1 MDLRLKQLGLRDYR
15 EVWVAMRE
23 FTETRGAETV
33 DELWLVEHP
42 PVYTLGRNGDPAQI
56 LFSASE
62 KAPPSIGGNNV
73 ELMRH
78 SGMDRRNPDSMD
90 GSDPE
95 HPCSLDSGDRC
106 RNDEQKPVTTASKVE
121 WLGKIP
127 IVESDRGGQ
136 VTYHGPGQLIAY
148 TLFDLNRLGI
158 GIRSL
163 VSGLENAVI
172 NTLLQYGIKAEARR
186 DAPGVYV
193 DGKKIASLGLRIRK
207 GCSYH
212 GLSLNV
218 DMDLSPFSAINPCG
232 YPGLEITQL
241 VDMGVPVKT
250 YEVAVPL
257 VGAIMREFG
266 FKDVLGSN
274 RLNI

>member
-1 MDLRLKQLGLRDYR
+1 MDLRLKQQGLRDYR
-15 EVWVAMRE
+15 EVWAAMRE
-23 FTETRGAETV
+23 FTETRGADTV
-33 DELWLVEHP
+33 DELWLVQHP
-42 PVYTLGRNGDPAQI
+42 PVYTLGRNGDPTHI
-56 LFSASE
+56 LLPA
-62 KAPPSIGGNNV
+62 KDRTPSFVGNAA
-73 ELMRH
+73 EL
-78 SGMDRRNPDSMD
+78 S
-90 GSDPE
+90 
-95 HPCSLDSGDRC
+95 
-106 RNDEQKPVTTASKVE
+106 TKV
-121 WLGKIP
+121 P

-207 GCSYH
+207 GCSFH

-218 DMDLSPFSAINPCG
+218 DMDLTPFSAINPCG

-241 VDMGVPVKT
+241 QDLGVPVKP

-257 VGAIMREFG
+257 VGAVMREFG
-266 FKDVLGSN
+266 YTSVKA
-274 RLNI
+274 

>member
-15 EVWVAMRE
+15 EVWAAMRE
-23 FTETRGAETV
+23 FTETRGADTV

-42 PVYTLGRNGDPAQI
+42 PVYTLGRNGDPAHI
-56 LFSASE
+56 LFSTSE
-62 KAPPSIGGNNV
+62 KVPPSAGDNNV

-78 SGMDRRNPDSMD
+78 SGMDRRNDDNNLNS
-90 GSDPE
+90 
-95 HPCSLDSGDRC
+95 
-106 RNDEQKPVTTASKVE
+106 TASKVE
-121 WLGKIP
+121 WQGKIP

-172 NTLLQYGIKAEARR
+172 NTLLQYGIKAEAQS
-186 DAPGVYV
+186 DAPGIYV

-241 VDMGVPVKT
+241 VDLGVPVKP
-250 YEVAVPL
+250 YEIAVPL
-257 VGAIMREFG
+257 VGAVMREFG
-266 FKDVLGSN
+266 YDGIESG
-274 RLNI
+274 